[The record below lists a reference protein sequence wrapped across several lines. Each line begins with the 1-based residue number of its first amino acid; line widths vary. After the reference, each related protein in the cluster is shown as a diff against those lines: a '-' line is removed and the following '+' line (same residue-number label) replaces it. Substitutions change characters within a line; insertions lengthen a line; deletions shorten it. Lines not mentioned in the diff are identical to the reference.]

1 MCQELF
7 GLFLLENDQ
16 GISWIYFE
24 LMKDPFSLTS
34 GQAILALDFPF
45 VIQQEETVPPSL
57 MEEPLEDDGAAELL
71 GFEGLRPGI
80 LQSYADLGLVGAFP
94 DEVLEASVSS
104 GVLGLTQ

>member
-1 MCQELF
+1 MRQELF
-7 GLFLLENDQ
+7 GLFLLENYQ
-16 GISWIYFE
+16 GISRIDFK
-24 LMKDPFSLTS
+24 LLQDPFSLTP
-34 GQAILALDFPF
+34 GHAILVLDFPL
-45 VIQQEETVPPSL
+45 VIQQEEAGPPRL
-57 MEEPLEDDGAAELL
+57 MEEPLEDDGATELL

>member
-1 MCQELF
+1 
-7 GLFLLENDQ
+7 
-16 GISWIYFE
+16 
-24 LMKDPFSLTS
+24 
-34 GQAILALDFPF
+34 
-45 VIQQEETVPPSL
+45 

-71 GFEGLRPGI
+71 RFEGLRPGI